1 MSVLA
6 EFSVVPLGQGA
17 SVSPAVASAV
27 RIVVESG
34 IAYKATPMG
43 TILEGD
49 WDAVF
54 GVIRQCHQEV
64 MKDAERVITSI
75 TIDDRRGKD
84 ERLEKKLASVEQ
96 KLGRE
101 LKK

>member
-1 MSVLA
+1 MSVLVQ
-6 EFSVVPLGQGA
+6 FSVVPLGQGA
-17 SVSPAVASAV
+17 SVSPAVAKAL

-43 TILEGD
+43 AVLEGE
-49 WDAVF
+49 WDAVMT
-54 GVIRQCHQEV
+54 VVKQCHQEV
-64 MKDAERVITSI
+64 LKSSERVLTSVS
-75 TIDDRRGKD
+75 IDDRKGMD
-84 ERLEKKLASVEQ
+84 NRLEKKVASVEQ